1 MGIGML
7 FASASFLLAAVVSED
22 VANRGEGKVSVA
34 WMVPQYA
41 LLTFGEILT
50 STTGMS
56 WG

>member
-1 MGIGML
+1 ML

-56 WG
+56 